1 MIAYD
6 LTCANG
12 HVFEGWFEDLAA
24 FESQQLKG
32 LIACPTCN
40 DTTVTVV
47 PSTFGIKTNALIHAD
62 GKDCASL
69 EDNDKA
75 QSLENVMSFLS
86 ENFEDVG
93 HEFAKEALKMHYDVT
108 EKRNIRGSST
118 ASEEETLK
126 KEGIKFFKLPI
137 PTSDS

>member
-12 HVFEGWFEDLAA
+12 HTFEGWFEDLRA
-24 FESQQLKG
+24 FELQKSKG

-40 DTTVTVV
+40 DTSVTMV
-47 PSTFGIKTNALIHAD
+47 PSTFGIKTNALMHKES
-62 GKDCASL
+62 GGVVPL
-69 EDNDKA
+69 EGND
-75 QSLENVMSFLS
+75 QPELEKVIGFLN

-93 HEFAKEALKMHYDVT
+93 HEFAKEALKMHYDVS

-118 ASEEETLK
+118 PSEEETLK
-126 KEGIKFFKLPI
+126 KEGIKFFKLPL